1 MPKAKQPDVERSLAR
16 YRALSDETRMQIMH
30 MLVGKERCVC
40 ELADALDVSQP
51 LLSHHLK
58 ALRESGLVRVRRS
71 GRWMHYSLDADA
83 LDEAAGTLASVA
95 ASHRE
100 TADIK
105 RMCC

>member
-1 MPKAKQPDVERSLAR
+1 MPKTQRPDLSQALVR

-40 ELADALDVSQP
+40 ELADALSVSQP

-58 ALRESGLVRVRRS
+58 TLRESGLVQVRRS

-83 LDEAAGTLASVA
+83 LDEAAGALAEVA
-95 ASHRE
+95 ASHRK
-100 TADIK
+100 TAQIK